1 MDRITAARVFVEIID
16 QGSMIAA
23 AEKLDMSRSKV
34 TRYLN
39 EFEQWANARLLHRST
54 RRLSLTDAGEQVLE
68 QCRELLRL
76 ADEIPLSEQTPGLAV
91 RGHLRISCAHYAAE
105 HILLAVLPQYRQR
118 YPQVSLELQ
127 INNATVDLVEQR
139 VDLAIRIAAELDPN
153 LIARKLGECPSVLCA
168 SPGYLK
174 QHGTP
179 ATLAELQQ
187 HQCLIY
193 SHFDRH
199 NIWRFQYQGEQH
211 SQAVGGDLI
220 SGDSMILLKAAVR
233 DMGITYQPKADAQ
246 PYLERGELV
255 EILPQFQPTTLT
267 IYGVYHSRKQMPQAL
282 RLLLDALAQQSE

>member
-23 AEKLDMSRSKV
+23 AEQLDMSRSKV
-34 TRYLN
+34 TRYLS
-39 EFEQWANARLLHRST
+39 ELELWANARLLHRST
-54 RRLSLTDAGEQVLE
+54 RRLSLTDAGEQVLA
-68 QCRELLRL
+68 QCRELLRV
-76 ADEIPLSEQTPGLAV
+76 ADNIPLSEQNKGMAV

-105 HILLAVLPQYRQR
+105 HILLPMLPDYQR
-118 YPQVSLELQ
+118 LYPEVSLELQ

-139 VDLAIRIAAELDPN
+139 VDLAIRIAADLDPN

-179 ATLAELQQ
+179 ATLTELQQ

-199 NIWRFQYQGEQH
+199 NIWRFQHKEEQR

-220 SGDSMILLKAAVR
+220 SSDSNILLKAAIR
-233 DMGITYQPKADAQ
+233 DMGISYQPLADAK
-246 PYLERGELV
+246 PYLQSGQLIQ
-255 EILPQFQPTTLT
+255 ILPEYQPITMN
-267 IYGVYHSRKQMPQAL
+267 IYAVYHSRKQMPAAL
-282 RLLLDALAQQSE
+282 RLLLDAITEN